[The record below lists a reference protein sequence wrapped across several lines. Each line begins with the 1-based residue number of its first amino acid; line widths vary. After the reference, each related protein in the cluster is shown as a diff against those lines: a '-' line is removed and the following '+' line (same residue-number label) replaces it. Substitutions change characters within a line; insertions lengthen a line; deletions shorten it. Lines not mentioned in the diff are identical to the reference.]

1 MSRKNTYAKP
11 TTTNCSFLKIPVN
24 MDLATETAVTWG
36 QILAYI
42 PKYASAADNAQ
53 SPIKAIKL
61 GAITVG
67 GSPEA
72 PAHLEFKGGQTFD
85 LPALATKPMRVHAS
99 EKNLYVSGWRRI
111 SVDGSSVYSNTDDDN
126 LTTAVVFKARGQVA
140 YIEVAV
146 RFYDD
151 AGYRTWTTG
160 SGSGLGTP
168 SDVRYLVTGPTHIVA
183 GAVPDG
189 CTVYRYGPDMEPQ
202 FSPADISNST
212 GSFWLNMLS
221 GRLYGNTFQRQEYYD
236 SITNWV
242 AGSYVT
248 QIAGDYP
255 SVWGSGTQV
264 TASHETEPI
273 WSDAQNAYF
282 KFVLADAYWFER
294 WR

>member
-24 MDLATETAVTWG
+24 MDLQTETAVTWG
-36 QILAYI
+36 QILAFI
-42 PKYASAADNAQ
+42 PKYASAADNAH

-67 GSPEA
+67 GTPEA

-126 LTTAVVFKARGQVA
+126 LTSAVVFKARGQVA

-151 AGYRTWTTG
+151 VGYRSWTTG

-168 SDVRYLVTGPTHIVA
+168 SDVRYLVTGPTHVVT
-183 GAVPDG
+183 GAIPNG
-189 CTVYRYGPDMEPQ
+189 CTGYRYTADMTLQ
-202 FSPADISNST
+202 GSSNVSNST
-212 GSFWLNMLS
+212 NPTLLAMLS
-221 GRLYGNTFQRQEYYD
+221 GKLYGDTFQRQEYYD

-248 QIAGDYP
+248 QIAGEYP
-255 SVWGSGTQV
+255 LVWGSGTQV
-264 TASHETEPI
+264 TASHETELI
-273 WSDAQNAYF
+273 WNAQQNAYF

-294 WR
+294 FR